1 MYAPDTLAAAS
12 ANSGA
17 APAGRIGPNAITR
30 LAEALT
36 AHGGT
41 GLTASVYARAGLARY
56 LDTPPEA
63 MVDEAEVARLHDA
76 ALASRLQHDANV
88 AIARDAGR
96 RTADYLL
103 ARRIPK
109 AAQWLLSQLP
119 PGLAARILVR
129 AVARHAWTFTGS
141 GQFSHARDPAND
153 RIMWLN
159 ITRSPLCLPGDRTA
173 SCDYF
178 AATFEGVFG
187 AMLGHDVR
195 VTEVECTARGSPAC
209 RFRLSW

>member
-1 MYAPDTLAAAS
+1 MYAPDTI
-12 ANSGA
+12 A
-17 APAGRIGPNAITR
+17 APLAPPVGRIGPNAITR

-36 AHGGT
+36 AHGGN
-41 GLTASVYARAGLARY
+41 GLTASVFARAGLARY

-63 MVDEAEVARLHDA
+63 MVDEAEVARLHA
-76 ALASRLQHDANV
+76 ALASRLQHDANI

-109 AAQWLLSQLP
+109 PAQWLLSQLP
-119 PGLAARILVR
+119 PRLAAKILVR
-129 AVARHAWTFTGS
+129 AVARHAWTFSGS
-141 GQFSHARDPAND
+141 GQFSHALDPAND

-159 ITRSPLCLPGDRTA
+159 ITKSPLCRPGDRTA

-195 VTEVECTARGSPAC
+195 VTEVECTSRGGPAC